1 MESQKLLR
9 NCQKIQKGCY
19 LNFKSCYLN
28 SLYSLYSS
36 LFALT
41 NLALNSC
48 SHIKVVS
55 NHSFLFME
63 MNQQRQPSCHLC
75 RRFSR
80 LPVLIL
86 DNRPPKHIRNCI
98 DRSNFFWKSLTLS
111 CLMCVLS
118 LKVAKKIAQKG
129 KNCLRLS
136 EPQEVSPN
144 AKRCSKVSE
153 NNPDRPYQKAG
164 SKNMLNSG
172 AQVTLAVWWFERR
185 TKLQFFS
192 HFLFSQKMENRSG
205 SPESKSKLIQKQF
218 FFNLLNPKQKWFF
231 KNFFFQFK
239 LIF

>member
-36 LFALT
+36 LFALK

-118 LKVAKKIAQKG
+118 LKGAKKIAQKG

-136 EPQEVSPN
+136 EPQEVSQRQTLLKSFREQSGQ
-144 AKRCSKVSE
+144 ALSE
-153 NNPDRPYQKAG
+153 GRKQEYVKF
-164 SKNMLNSG
+164 G
-172 AQVTLAVWWFERR
+172 AQVTVAVWWFERR
-185 TKLQFFS
+185 TKLFFFFS
-192 HFLFSQKMENRSG
+192 YFSFSQKMENRSG

-218 FFNLLNPKQKWFF
+218 FLIYWIRSKNDFLKISFFNLN
-231 KNFFFQFK
+231 
-239 LIF
+239 

>member
-172 AQVTLAVWWFERR
+172 LRWQL
-185 TKLQFFS
+185 
-192 HFLFSQKMENRSG
+192 LFDDLKEEQNC
-205 SPESKSKLIQKQF
+205 F
-218 FFNLLNPKQKWFF
+218 FFLIFHLVKKWKIGPVLLNLNQNWIKSNVFF
-231 KNFFFQFK
+231 
-239 LIF
+239 

>member
-1 MESQKLLR
+1 MNINQK
-9 NCQKIQKGCY
+9 
-19 LNFKSCYLN
+19 
-28 SLYSLYSS
+28 LYSS

-48 SHIKVVS
+48 SHVKVVS
-55 NHSFLFME
+55 NHPFLFME

-118 LKVAKKIAQKG
+118 LKVAKKNFLRFLESQK
-129 KNCLRLS
+129 
-136 EPQEVSPN
+136 VSPN
-144 AKRCSKVSE
+144 AIRCSKVAE

-164 SKNMLNSG
+164 SRNM
-172 AQVTLAVWWFERR
+172 
-185 TKLQFFS
+185 
-192 HFLFSQKMENRSG
+192 
-205 SPESKSKLIQKQF
+205 
-218 FFNLLNPKQKWFF
+218 
-231 KNFFFQFK
+231 
-239 LIF
+239 

>member
-1 MESQKLLR
+1 MESQKLLK

-86 DNRPPKHIRNCI
+86 DNRPPKHLRNCI
-98 DRSNFFWKSLTLS
+98 DRSNFFQEIVDFI
-111 CLMCVLS
+111 VLD
-118 LKVAKKIAQKG
+118 V
-129 KNCLRLS
+129 C
-136 EPQEVSPN
+136 
-144 AKRCSKVSE
+144 
-153 NNPDRPYQKAG
+153 
-164 SKNMLNSG
+164 
-172 AQVTLAVWWFERR
+172 
-185 TKLQFFS
+185 
-192 HFLFSQKMENRSG
+192 
-205 SPESKSKLIQKQF
+205 SKSKSCQKNCSERQK
-218 FFNLLNPKQKWFF
+218 LLKVVRTTRSFSQRQTLLKSFREQSGQALSEGRKQEYVKFWGSGDTCC
-231 KNFFFQFK
+231 
-239 LIF
+239 LMI